1 MSPYGA
7 ADATG
12 RDRISNQSAPP
23 PRRARALP
31 AMRAGGSTP
40 LALGVP
46 QILALNI
53 GTDMLPAL
61 ALGAQPPS
69 ARPCRGPP
77 APATSSTD
85 PYWLGQVPPARG
97 NAR

>member
-1 MSPYGA
+1 
-7 ADATG
+7 
-12 RDRISNQSAPP
+12 
-23 PRRARALP
+23 
-31 AMRAGGSTP
+31 MRAGGSTP

-69 ARPCRGPP
+69 RTALQG
-77 APATSSTD
+77 
-85 PYWLGQVPPARG
+85 PARTG
-97 NAR
+97 DLLD